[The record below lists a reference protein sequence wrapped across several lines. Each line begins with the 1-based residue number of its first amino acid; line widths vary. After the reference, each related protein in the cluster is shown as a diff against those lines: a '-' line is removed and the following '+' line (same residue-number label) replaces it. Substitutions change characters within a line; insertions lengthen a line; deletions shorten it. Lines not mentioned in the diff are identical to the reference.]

1 MEEKTKYTQ
10 HQISES
16 ICYWSRKLLDEG
28 LATEDELKDLIGEGL
43 FRRAIGAVKRGV
55 EGVKNAATAVKEAP
69 KKLFDR
75 IFKPN
80 AGVVKMRD
88 VINKMSKDGIELKGV
103 KIYATLGKATFPVVD
118 FLLKGKK
125 SLMLVIDKA
134 VSSAKP
140 KTLAELRE
148 FLHDH
153 LPTKAKIVDAIDG
166 IYCAEA
172 NKEVLKAL
180 FESKLTDYIE
190 KKGLSKEDA
199 LKPETV
205 KEIKR
210 LKIMKK
216 KDEDIK
222 AAIEKYFSQSKEEPS
237 GKKPKASHRAEA
249 KAKAKAKE
257 PETKDEPSS
266 KPMEKDPPKEDAS
279 KMPEK
284 SNKPQLTIFDNQ
296 LLDVKSQKDS
306 LGFIFSKSKAEI
318 KLDKEYEHMFSE

>member
-1 MEEKTKYTQ
+1 MKEKTKYTQ

-28 LATEDELKDLIGEGL
+28 LATEDELRDLIGEGL
-43 FRRAIGAVKRGV
+43 FRRAIGTVKRGV
-55 EGVKNAATAVKEAP
+55 EGVKNAATAIKEAP

-75 IFKPN
+75 VFKPN

-88 VINKMSKDGIELKGV
+88 AINKMSKDGIELKGV
-103 KIYATLGKATFPVVD
+103 KIYATLGKSTFPVVD

-153 LPTKAKIVDAIDG
+153 LPTKAKVVDAIDG

-222 AAIEKYFSQSKEEPS
+222 AAIEKHFSQSKEEPS

-249 KAKAKAKE
+249 KAKE

-266 KPMEKDPPKEDAS
+266 KPMEKDPPKEGAS
-279 KMPEK
+279 KKPEK
-284 SNKPQLTIFDNQ
+284 PEKPKKPQLTIFDNQ
-296 LLDVKSQKDS
+296 LLDVKSQKDN